1 MLPAGGVTGSP
12 FQTIFGRPV
21 IETEHCEEVGDVGD
35 IVLASMSQYATL
47 TKGNGVESAT
57 SMHIWFDQ
65 DVMAM
70 KFRLRIDGQPWSNS
84 TITPR
89 DSDSSAKTLGA
100 FVTLAARA

>member
-1 MLPAGGVTGSP
+1 
-12 FQTIFGRPV
+12 
-21 IETEHCEEVGDVGD
+21 
-35 IVLASMSQYATL
+35 
-47 TKGNGVESAT
+47 
-57 SMHIWFDQ
+57 MHIWFDQ

-89 DSDSSAKTLGA
+89 DSSSSTKTLGA